1 MGIEQKITDLQNTS
15 AEQTAASQALSQEV
29 AGKMGEIDQKVVEAK
44 DSFERWRGEV
54 QAKDING
61 QSVYKSAIDLTGL
74 STDHF
79 YPVWWKMPG
88 NEEGGSRVTISR
100 GYLEDLNLSP
110 FGQGVVF
117 IAGLNL
123 QIEGVG
129 YPLNGDANYLTIKRL
144 SQTYRKTVR
153 AVQFGMKCIAR
164 PINNIK
170 PLYAGYSSGQ
180 VVDHSLRSGCY
191 LRGGLT
197 YHVIKSFDNQL
208 WYSREDGEVS
218 AGTSSP
224 ANFEI
229 EWKVKAYHIDDPFLG
244 SDYEESRL
252 AYTLDNDNRY
262 ANKDSK
268 ENTEQIDSD
277 SDSNYYHE

>member
-1 MGIEQKITDLQNTS
+1 MSIEQKITDLQRTS

-44 DSFERWRGEV
+44 DSFDRWRDDV

-61 QSVYKSAIDLTGL
+61 QSVYKSVIDLTGL

-79 YPVWWKMPG
+79 YPVWWRMPD
-88 NEEGGSRVTISR
+88 NEEGCSRITISR
-100 GYLEDLNLSP
+100 GSSEDRNLAP
-110 FGQGVVF
+110 FGQGAF

-129 YPLNGDANYLTIKRL
+129 SFWSGDANYLTIKRF

-164 PINNIK
+164 PISNVK
-170 PLYAGYSSGQ
+170 PLYAGYESGQ
-180 VVDHSLRSGCY
+180 VVAHSWRSGCY

-197 YHVIKSFDNQL
+197 YHVRKSFDGQL

-218 AGTSSP
+218 AGIFSP
-224 ANFEI
+224 ANYEI

-244 SDYEESRL
+244 SDYEEHRL
-252 AYTLDNDNRY
+252 AYTLDYDKRY
-262 ANKDSK
+262 ARKD
-268 ENTEQIDSD
+268 
-277 SDSNYYHE
+277 